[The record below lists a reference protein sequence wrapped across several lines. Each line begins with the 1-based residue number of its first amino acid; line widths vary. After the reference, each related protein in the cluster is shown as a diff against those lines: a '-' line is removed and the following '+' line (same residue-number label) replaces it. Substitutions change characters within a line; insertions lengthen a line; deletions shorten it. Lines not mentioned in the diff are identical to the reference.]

1 MTRNHISSFQ
11 HRFIVLGYC
20 DRYALETLTNS
31 NSCSFSV
38 SLLEALLKGK
48 PTAQTVARVIPKA
61 MEVADS
67 SLRLQIIVM
76 LLSSGVPRGAI
87 EVCIA
92 LDSAT
97 LAKPTDKGLIKILLQ
112 QGNPDV
118 NANGGSAVEHAAQN
132 SDPEVLELILGLG
145 QPNDESIDRAL
156 RGLGKLPTSIAKAA
170 KLEML
175 LGRTKS
181 KAAVSDL
188 LIEEVQILLK
198 MPPSERSFHTLEL
211 LLYNGADV
219 NASNGE
225 ALGCAVAAS
234 SMQIVE
240 ILLTAS
246 PLPMTLA
253 WVMPHALRIHDLMD
267 RLTYAQKLLDGGMP
281 PSEVNRALVFTI
293 QKYPDDIP
301 LINVLLSR
309 ADCTSDGLTLLE
321 AIKSGKRD
329 IVELILGTKN
339 FAMGILNAGFAE
351 AIKAKDKKTRIA
363 LCRSLLNA
371 GASGDVVSD
380 ALFAAASDGDLELGT
395 ILVRNGGSIEHRDGQ
410 AIVEACKSGA
420 IGVLEM
426 LLAGNTDVSPKTLQR
441 GFQGATQVGNLKKRA
456 DIFRLLLQRGVTGE
470 VVDIQLVSAVRYGDE
485 GRDMVKLL
493 LGYGASPDYSDGE
506 AVEKAVR
513 SAFLGSLEL
522 ILGMTEVGEHAKGKQ
537 VSRSC

>member
-1 MTRNHISSFQ
+1 MSRNHIHIFQ
-11 HRFIVLGYC
+11 HRVIPLGYYNI
-20 DRYALETLTNS
+20 YALKTPANS
-31 NSCSFSV
+31 NSLPFSA
-38 SLLEALLKGK
+38 SLLEALLKCK
-48 PTAQTVARVIPKA
+48 PTALTVTKAVPRA
-61 MEVADS
+61 MEVVDG

-76 LLSSGVPRGAI
+76 LLSSGVTQGSI
-87 EVCIA
+87 EVSMA
-92 LDSAT
+92 LDSAILT
-97 LAKPTDKGLIKILLQ
+97 NPTDNRLVRTLLQ

-118 NANGGSAVEHAAQN
+118 NANKGSAVEHAAQH

-145 QPNDESIDRAL
+145 QPSDESIDRAL
-156 RGLGKLPTSIAKAA
+156 KSLGKLPTSVAKAA
-170 KLEML
+170 KLGML

-181 KAAVSDL
+181 KATVSDV

-198 MPPSERSFHTLEL
+198 TPPLERSFTTLKSL
-211 LLYNGADV
+211 LSNGADV

-225 ALGCAVAAS
+225 ALSCAVAAS

-253 WVMPHALRIHDLMD
+253 WVMPHALRIRDLMD

-281 PSEVNRALVFTI
+281 PSEVNRALVFAI

-301 LINVLLSR
+301 LINALLTR
-309 ADCTSDGLTLLE
+309 ATSDGLTLLE

-339 FAMGILNAGFAE
+339 FTMDILNAGFAE
-351 AIKAKDKKTRIA
+351 ATKAKDKKTRIL

-371 GASGDVVSD
+371 GASGEVVSD
-380 ALFAAASDGDLELGT
+380 ALFTAAADGDLELGT
-395 ILVRNGGSIEHRDGQ
+395 ILVRHGGSIEHRDGQ

-420 IGVLEM
+420 TGVLEM
-426 LLAGNTDVSPKTLQR
+426 LLAGNTDVSAKTLQR
-441 GFQGATQVGNLKKRA
+441 GFQGATQLGNLKKRA
-456 DIFRLLLQRGVTGE
+456 EIFRLLLQRGVTGE

-485 GRDMVKLL
+485 GIDMVKLL
-493 LGYGASPDYSDGE
+493 LGHGASPDYSDGE

-522 ILGMTEVGEHAKGKQ
+522 LLGVTDIGEHVKGKQ
-537 VSRSC
+537 VSQSC